1 MSFEIQTPPDRVA
14 AFMQSGLWPDR
25 LLTEYLEDAVAAHP
39 DRTAIVG
46 YDSHAGTRS
55 HHTYNELNRMVDR
68 IALGLIA
75 HGIEPGDVVAAQLP
89 NSWHFNALYLA
100 CVRIGAVINPLMPI
114 FRHRELSFMLSF
126 GEAKAVFVPRLFRGF
141 DFPAMIDELRPNLP
155 VLKHVFVVGGD
166 GDNAF
171 DACFIDREW
180 EAENNASEAFAERKP
195 APNDVTIL
203 MYTSGTTGQPKGVM
217 HTHNTLISNIH
228 KYAERVELDSNDT
241 VLMASPLAHLT
252 GFLYGLMMPV
262 VLGCPTVLMDV
273 WDPAEAARVIE
284 AEKCSFT
291 MASTPFLADLTNTPA
306 VDRHDLGS
314 LRTFLTA
321 GAPIPRVLTRRAAER
336 LQVMVIAAWGM
347 TENGGV
353 TMTRPSD
360 PEEKIFGS
368 DGGPIEGMEVRV
380 VGDDNQP
387 LPPDTDG
394 RLQVRGVGNFVGYLK
409 KPELFAT
416 DPDGW
421 FETGDL
427 ARMREDGYIRISGRS
442 KDVIIRGA
450 ENIPVVEIEELLYR
464 HGAVEDAAIVAMP
477 DERLGER
484 VCVFVTLKP
493 GQALSFEDMIGY
505 LVEQKMAKQY
515 FPERLEIID
524 AMPRTPSGKIQK
536 FRLREIAQDFTVQR
550 C

>member
-1 MSFEIQTPPDRVA
+1 MSFEIQTPPERVA
-14 AFMQSGLWPDR
+14 AFKASGLWPNR
-25 LLTEYLEDAVAAHP
+25 LLTDYLEDAVAVYP

-46 YDSHAGTRS
+46 YDSQTGTRS
-55 HHTYNELNRMVDR
+55 HHTYTELVQMADR
-68 IALGLIA
+68 IALGLTA
-75 HGIEPGDVVAAQLP
+75 HGVGPGDVVAAQLP
-89 NSWHFNALYLA
+89 NYWHFSALYLA
-100 CVRIGAVINPLMPI
+100 CVRVGAVINPLMPI
-114 FRHRELSFMLSF
+114 FRQRELSFMLSF
-126 GEAKAVFVPRLFRGF
+126 GEAKAVFVPHLFRGF
-141 DFPAMIDELRPNLP
+141 DYPAMIEELRPELP
-155 VLKHVFVVGGD
+155 ALEHVFVVGGD
-166 GDNAF
+166 EANAF
-171 DACFIDREW
+171 DACFVDRQW
-180 EAENNASEAFAERKP
+180 EAEAEAGPVFADCKP

-228 KYAERVELDSNDT
+228 KFAERIELDSDDT

-262 VLGCPTVLMDV
+262 VLGCPAVLMDV
-273 WDPAEAARVIE
+273 WDPAEAARIID
-284 AEKCSFT
+284 AEKCTFT

-306 VDRHDLGS
+306 VDHHDLGS
-314 LRTFLTA
+314 LHTFLTA
-321 GAPIPRVLTRRAAER
+321 GAPIPRVLSRRAAER
-336 LQVMVIAAWGM
+336 LEVMVIAAWGM

-353 TMTRPSD
+353 TTTRPSD
-360 PEEKIFGS
+360 PEEKVFGS

-380 VGDDNQP
+380 VDDDDQP
-387 LPPDTDG
+387 VAHGIEG
-394 RLQVRGVGNFVGYLK
+394 RLQARGMGNFVGYLK
-409 KPELFAT
+409 KPDLFAT

-450 ENIPVVEIEELLYR
+450 ENIPVVEVEEMLYR

-484 VCVFVTLKP
+484 ACVFVTLKP
-493 GQALSFEDMIGY
+493 EQTLSFEEMIAY
-505 LVEQKMAKQY
+505 LTEQKMAKQY
-515 FPERLEIID
+515 LPERLEVID

>member
-1 MSFEIQTPPDRVA
+1 MA
-14 AFMQSGLWPDR
+14 
-25 LLTEYLEDAVAAHP
+25 
-39 DRTAIVG
+39 
-46 YDSHAGTRS
+46 
-55 HHTYNELNRMVDR
+55 DR
-68 IALGLIA
+68 IALGLTA
-75 HGIEPGDVVAAQLP
+75 HGVGPGDVVAAQLP
-89 NSWHFNALYLA
+89 NYWHFSALYLA
-100 CVRIGAVINPLMPI
+100 CVRVGAVINPLMPI
-114 FRHRELSFMLSF
+114 FRQRELSFMLSF
-126 GEAKAVFVPRLFRGF
+126 GEAKAVFVPHLFRGF
-141 DFPAMIDELRPNLP
+141 DYPAMIEELRPELP
-155 VLKHVFVVGGD
+155 ALEHVFVVGGD
-166 GDNAF
+166 AANAF
-171 DACFIDREW
+171 DACFVDRQW
-180 EAENNASEAFAERKP
+180 EAEAEAGPIFAECKP

-228 KYAERVELDSNDT
+228 KFAERIELDSDDT

-262 VLGCPTVLMDV
+262 VLGCPAVLMDV
-273 WDPAEAARVIE
+273 WDPAEAARIID
-284 AEKCSFT
+284 AEKCTFT

-306 VDRHDLGS
+306 VDHHDLGS
-314 LRTFLTA
+314 LHTFLTA
-321 GAPIPRVLTRRAAER
+321 GAPIPRVLSRRAAER
-336 LQVMVIAAWGM
+336 LEVMVIAAWGM

-353 TMTRPSD
+353 TTTRPSD
-360 PEEKIFGS
+360 PEEKVFGS

-380 VGDDNQP
+380 VDDDDQP
-387 LPPDTDG
+387 VAHGIEG
-394 RLQVRGVGNFVGYLK
+394 RLQARGMGNFVGYLK
-409 KPELFAT
+409 KPDLFAT

-450 ENIPVVEIEELLYR
+450 ENIPVVEVEEMLYR

-484 VCVFVTLKP
+484 ACVFVTLKP
-493 GQALSFEDMIGY
+493 EQTLSFEEMIAY
-505 LVEQKMAKQY
+505 LTEQKMAKQY
-515 FPERLEIID
+515 LPERLEVID

>member
-25 LLTEYLEDAVAAHP
+25 LLTEYLADVFAAHP

-46 YDSHAGTRS
+46 YDSLTGRRS
-55 HHTYNELNRMVDR
+55 HHSYTELSQMADR
-68 IALGLIA
+68 FALGLSA
-75 HGIEPGDVVAAQLP
+75 HGIGPGDVVAAQLP
-89 NSWHFNALYLA
+89 NSWHFSALYLA
-100 CVRIGAVINPLMPI
+100 CVRLGAVINPLMPI

-126 GEAKAVFVPRLFRGF
+126 GQAKAVFVPHLFRGF
-141 DFPAMIDELRPNLP
+141 DYPAMIDELRPDLP
-155 VLKHVFVVGGD
+155 SLEHVFVVGGD

-171 DACFIDREW
+171 DACFVKTAW
-180 EAENNASEAFAERKP
+180 KSNSETLFADCKP
-195 APNDVTIL
+195 SPNDVTIL

-228 KYAERVELDSNDT
+228 KFAERIELNGSDT
-241 VLMASPLAHLT
+241 VLMASPIAHLT

-262 VLGCPTVLMDV
+262 VLGCPAVLMDV
-273 WDPAEAARVIE
+273 WDPAEAARIIE
-284 AEKCSFT
+284 AEQCSFT
-291 MASTPFLADLTNTPA
+291 MASTPFLSDLTNTPA
-306 VDRHDLGS
+306 VDEYDLGS
-314 LRTFLTA
+314 LHTFLTA
-321 GAPIPRVLTRRAAER
+321 GAPIPRVLSRRAAER

-353 TMTRPSD
+353 TTTRPND
-360 PEEKIFGS
+360 PEEKVFGS

-387 LPPDTDG
+387 LLPETEG
-394 RLQVRGVGNFVGYLK
+394 RLQARGMGNFVGYLK

-427 ARMREDGYIRISGRS
+427 ARMRPDGYIRISGRS

-450 ENIPVVEIEELLYR
+450 ENIPVVEVEEMLYR

-484 VCVFVTLKP
+484 ACVFVTLKP
-493 GQALSFEDMIGY
+493 EQSLTFEEMIAY
-505 LVEQKMAKQY
+505 LNEQKMAKQY
-515 FPERLEIID
+515 FPERLEIIE

-536 FRLREIAQDFTVQR
+536 FRLREIAQGFTVQR

>member
-1 MSFEIQTPPDRVA
+1 MSFDIQTPPDRMA
-14 AFMQSGLWPDR
+14 AFMASGLWPDR
-25 LLTEYLEDAVAAHP
+25 LLTDYLEDAVAANP
-39 DRTAIVG
+39 ERTAIVG
-46 YDSHAGTRS
+46 YDSQSGRRS
-55 HHTYNELNRMVDR
+55 HYSYTELAQLADR
-68 IALGLIA
+68 IARGLAA
-75 HGIEPGDVVAAQLP
+75 HGIGPGDVVAAQLP
-89 NSWHFNALYLA
+89 NYWHFSALYLA
-100 CVRIGAVINPLMPI
+100 CIRVGAVINPLMPI

-126 GEAKAVFVPRLFRGF
+126 GEAKAIFVPHHYRGF
-141 DFPAMIDELRPNLP
+141 DYPAMIADLHPELPALN
-155 VLKHVFVVGGD
+155 HIFVVGGD
-166 GDNAF
+166 GENAF
-171 DACFIDREW
+171 DACFVDQEY
-180 EAENNASEAFAERKP
+180 EAIAPHKAS
-195 APNDVTIL
+195 PNDVTIL

-228 KYAERVELDSNDT
+228 KFAERIELDTNDT

-273 WDPAEAARVIE
+273 WDPAEAARIIE

-306 VDRHDLGS
+306 VDHHNLGS
-314 LRTFLTA
+314 LHTFLTA
-321 GAPIPRVLTRRAAER
+321 GAPIPRILSRRAAER
-336 LQVMVIAAWGM
+336 LNVMVIAAWGM

-360 PEEKIFGS
+360 PEEKVFGS

-380 VGDDNQP
+380 VGEDNQP
-387 LPPDTDG
+387 LPPDTEG
-394 RLQVRGVGNFVGYLK
+394 RLQARGMGNFVGYLK

-416 DPDGW
+416 DEDGW

-427 ARMREDGYIRISGRS
+427 ARMRPDGYIRISGRS

-450 ENIPVVEIEELLYR
+450 ENIPVVEVEEMLYR
-464 HGAVEDAAIVAMP
+464 HDAIEDAAIVAMP

-484 VCVFVTLKP
+484 ACVFVTLKP
-493 GQALSFEDMIGY
+493 NQALSFEEMIAY
-505 LVEQKMAKQY
+505 LDAQKMAKQY
-515 FPERLEIID
+515 FPERLEVID

>member
-1 MSFEIQTPPDRVA
+1 MSFEIQTPPERVA
-14 AFMQSGLWPDR
+14 AFKASGLWPNR
-25 LLTEYLEDAVAAHP
+25 LLTDYLGDAVVAYP

-46 YDSHAGTRS
+46 YVSQTGIRS
-55 HHTYNELNRMVDR
+55 HHSYAELAQLAER
-68 IALGLIA
+68 IALGLKA
-75 HGIEPGDVVAAQLP
+75 HGIGPGDVVAAQLP
-89 NSWHFNALYLA
+89 NYWHFGALYLA
-100 CVRIGAVINPLMPI
+100 CVKVGAIINPLMPI

-126 GEAKAVFVPRLFRGF
+126 GNAKAIFVPHLFRGF
-141 DFPAMIDELRPNLP
+141 NYPAMLEELRPELP
-155 VLKHVFVVGGD
+155 ALEHIFVVGGD

-171 DACFIDREW
+171 DTCFIEREW
-180 EAENNASEAFAERKP
+180 EMDTAASFEEMRP

-228 KYAERVELDSNDT
+228 KFAERIELDSDDT

-262 VLGCPTVLMDV
+262 VLGCPAVLMDA
-273 WDPAEAARVIE
+273 WDPAEAARIID

-291 MASTPFLADLTNTPA
+291 MASTPFLADLTNTA
-306 VDRHDLGS
+306 AIDQHDLGS

-321 GAPIPRVLTRRAAER
+321 GAPIPRVLARRAAER

-353 TMTRPSD
+353 TTTRPSD
-360 PEEKIFGS
+360 PEGKVFGS
-368 DGGPIEGMEVRV
+368 DGAPIEGMEVRV
-380 VGDDNQP
+380 VGDDNRP
-387 LPPDTDG
+387 VPFGDEG
-394 RLQVRGVGNFVGYLK
+394 RLQARGMGNFVGYLK

-416 DPDGW
+416 DADGW

-427 ARMREDGYIRISGRS
+427 ARMQEDGYIRISGRS

-450 ENIPVVEIEELLYR
+450 ENIPVVEVEEVLYR
-464 HGAVEDAAIVAMP
+464 HDAIEDAAIVAMP

-484 VCVFVTLKP
+484 ACVFVTLQP
-493 GQALSFEDMIGY
+493 GRLLSFEEMTVY
-505 LVEQKMAKQY
+505 LTEQQMAKQY
-515 FPERLEIID
+515 FPERLEIIKT
-524 AMPRTPSGKIQK
+524 MPRTPSGKIQK
-536 FRLREIAQDFTVQR
+536 FRLREIAQDLTVQR

>member
-1 MSFEIQTPPDRVA
+1 MSFEIQTPPERVA
-14 AFMQSGLWPDR
+14 AFKASGLWPNR
-25 LLTEYLEDAVAAHP
+25 LLTDYLEDAVAVYP

-46 YDSHAGTRS
+46 YDSQTGTRS
-55 HHTYNELNRMVDR
+55 HHTYTELVQMADR
-68 IALGLIA
+68 IALGLTA
-75 HGIEPGDVVAAQLP
+75 HGVGPGDVVAAQLP
-89 NSWHFNALYLA
+89 NYWHFSALYLA
-100 CVRIGAVINPLMPI
+100 CVRVGAVINPLMPI
-114 FRHRELSFMLSF
+114 FRQRELSFMLSF
-126 GEAKAVFVPRLFRGF
+126 GEAKAVFVPHLFRGF
-141 DFPAMIDELRPNLP
+141 DYPAMIEELRPELP
-155 VLKHVFVVGGD
+155 ALEHVFVVGGD
-166 GDNAF
+166 HANAF
-171 DACFIDREW
+171 DACFVDRQW
-180 EAENNASEAFAERKP
+180 EAEAGPVFAECKP

-228 KYAERVELDSNDT
+228 KFAERIELDSDDT

-262 VLGCPTVLMDV
+262 VLGCPAVLMDV
-273 WDPAEAARVIE
+273 WDPAEAARIID
-284 AEKCSFT
+284 AEKCTFT

-306 VDRHDLGS
+306 VDHHDLGS
-314 LRTFLTA
+314 LHTFLTA
-321 GAPIPRVLTRRAAER
+321 GAPIPRVLSRRAAER
-336 LQVMVIAAWGM
+336 LEVMVIAAWGM

-353 TMTRPSD
+353 TTTRPSD
-360 PEEKIFGS
+360 PEEKVFGS

-380 VGDDNQP
+380 VDNDDQP
-387 LPPDTDG
+387 VAHGIEG
-394 RLQVRGVGNFVGYLK
+394 RLQARGMGNFVGYLK
-409 KPELFAT
+409 KPDLFAT

-450 ENIPVVEIEELLYR
+450 ENIPVVEVEEMLYR

-484 VCVFVTLKP
+484 ACVFVTLKP
-493 GQALSFEDMIGY
+493 EQTLSFEEMIAY
-505 LVEQKMAKQY
+505 LTEQKMAKQY
-515 FPERLEIID
+515 LPERLEVID

>member
-1 MSFEIQTPPDRVA
+1 MSFEIQTPPERVA
-14 AFMQSGLWPDR
+14 AFKASGLWPNR
-25 LLTEYLEDAVAAHP
+25 LLTDYLEDAVAVYP

-46 YDSHAGTRS
+46 YDSQTGTRS
-55 HHTYNELNRMVDR
+55 HHTYTELVQMADR
-68 IALGLIA
+68 IALGLAA
-75 HGIEPGDVVAAQLP
+75 HGVGPGDVVAAQLP
-89 NSWHFNALYLA
+89 NYWHFSALYLA
-100 CVRIGAVINPLMPI
+100 CVRVGAVINPLMPI
-114 FRHRELSFMLSF
+114 FRQRELSFMLSF
-126 GEAKAVFVPRLFRGF
+126 GEAKAVFVPHLFRGF
-141 DFPAMIDELRPNLP
+141 DYPAMIEELRPELP
-155 VLKHVFVVGGD
+155 ALEHVFVVGGD
-166 GDNAF
+166 DVNAF
-171 DACFIDREW
+171 DACFVDRQW
-180 EAENNASEAFAERKP
+180 EAEAGPVFAECKP

-228 KYAERVELDSNDT
+228 KFAERIELDSDDT

-262 VLGCPTVLMDV
+262 VLGCPAVLMDV
-273 WDPAEAARVIE
+273 WDPAEAARIID
-284 AEKCSFT
+284 AEKCTFT

-306 VDRHDLGS
+306 VDHHDLGS
-314 LRTFLTA
+314 LHTFLTA
-321 GAPIPRVLTRRAAER
+321 GAPIPRVLSRRAAER
-336 LQVMVIAAWGM
+336 LEVMVIAAWGM

-353 TMTRPSD
+353 TTTRPSD
-360 PEEKIFGS
+360 PEEKVFGS

-380 VGDDNQP
+380 VDDDDQP
-387 LPPDTDG
+387 VAHGIEG
-394 RLQVRGVGNFVGYLK
+394 RLQARGMGNFVGYLK
-409 KPELFAT
+409 KPDLFAT

-450 ENIPVVEIEELLYR
+450 ENIPVVEVEEMLYR

-484 VCVFVTLKP
+484 ACVFVTLKP
-493 GQALSFEDMIGY
+493 EQTLSFEEMIAY
-505 LVEQKMAKQY
+505 LTEQKMAKQY
-515 FPERLEIID
+515 LPERLEVID